1 MVFCTP
7 AAVGAV
13 VGSSAGAGATALG
26 LKMDKQSVDLTRD
39 AYLQQMRQSKRLF
52 TAQWVDASYRHG
64 ETVLQSAQQHE
75 ESQALAKAQ
84 YFQAERIHSE
94 DMKLSRD
101 QDTRAFEM
109 SWRAEARESLRD
121 ELTNQF
127 NRYNIIMLA
136 DTVCLGC
143 IMPLVESGSP
153 PEETSQTI
161 LALYLLSMGS
171 SIMLFVV
178 SLWFCVIVVRRL
190 HEHTA
195 SVLERKLFANTEE
208 LQKVWVDQIE
218 NDLPTTTHVMTLLNQ
233 AYQEWLAQQIQ
244 PLGNAS
250 IQLLTYGVFFLFVT
264 AGLLTHVSLNYFIEQ
279 EVVFSVVVALV
290 FVISHLP
297 VFTIT
302 FAKTKKGTLSH

>member
-13 VGSSAGAGATALG
+13 VGSTAGAGATAMG
-26 LKMDKQSVDLTRD
+26 LNMDKQSVDLTRE

-64 ETVLQSAQQHE
+64 EAVAQSAQQHE
-75 ESQALAKAQ
+75 EAYALAKAQ

-94 DMKLSRD
+94 DMKLARD

-195 SVLERKLFANTEE
+195 AVLERKLFANTEE
-208 LQKVWVDQIE
+208 LQNVWVDQIE

-233 AYQEWLAQQIQ
+233 AYQEWLAQHIQ

-264 AGLLTHVSLNYFIEQ
+264 AGLLTHVSLGSCIDDR
-279 EVVFSVVVALV
+279 
-290 FVISHLP
+290 
-297 VFTIT
+297 
-302 FAKTKKGTLSH
+302 